1 MHTLSAKENQMA
13 YSTYA
18 PALSGELFNF
28 ITPFKILVD
37 LQEDQHT
44 R

>member
-1 MHTLSAKENQMA
+1 MKRKSNGIAH
-13 YSTYA
+13 A

-28 ITPFKILVD
+28 ITPFKILVN

-44 R
+44 Q

>member
-1 MHTLSAKENQMA
+1 MKRKSNGIAH
-13 YSTYA
+13 YA

-44 R
+44 Q